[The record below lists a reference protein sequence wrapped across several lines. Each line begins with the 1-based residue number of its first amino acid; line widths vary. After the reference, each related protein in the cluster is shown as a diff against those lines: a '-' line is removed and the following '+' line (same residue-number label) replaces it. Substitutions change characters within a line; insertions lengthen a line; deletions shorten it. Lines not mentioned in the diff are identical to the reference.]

1 MDSRTSQTIKREK
14 LGQRLALVAVLL
26 IAGILNLFRL
36 NQVGINGLGNAYY
49 AAAVQTMLTSWRHFF
64 YLAFDPAGFL
74 AMDKSP
80 LALWIQVASAR
91 LFGFHSLS
99 LLLPQALA
107 GVASVYVLY
116 RLVRRAYGAWA
127 GVLAALTLAV
137 MPISVVTQ
145 RTNLPDALLVLT
157 LLLAAWAVTRSVEQG
172 SLRWL
177 LMGAA
182 LVGLGFNIKMLQIL
196 LVVPA
201 LAALYLLGSPL
212 AWRQRL
218 GHAALAV
225 CVMLLVAS
233 PWVLAVELTPP
244 DQRPYVGGSMTNSVV
259 ELVFG
264 YNGLARLWGEDF
276 SYYLGPPAPWRLFN
290 EKLAGQVS
298 WLLPLALVSLLLS
311 TWQVRLTQDSRRRQ
325 SLLLWSVWLIPQL
338 IYFSI
343 SIFYHT
349 YYLATLAPT
358 IAALT
363 GIGAEA
369 LWSMWQSAG
378 WRRAWIGVALLG
390 CGIVQAF
397 ILSAYPAWGRWL
409 IPAVMGLCLAVTVL
423 LALSWRFERAASLRF
438 ARIAFVGGILALH
451 VAPTVWAI
459 IPVITCTNMT
469 LPIAGP
475 QPVECRPFTIR
486 PFLDRDL
493 VAYLEQHR
501 QGARFM
507 AATYSLGI
515 AELGILETG
524 EPFMALGG
532 YRGRDPIL
540 TIDEF
545 AQLVAEGNVRF
556 FLSLEKDEEQWPSQA
571 ATRRWVEDHCPIS
584 ALQSPGVQ
592 VRGPCD

>member
-1 MDSRTSQTIKREK
+1 
-14 LGQRLALVAVLL
+14 L

-64 YLAFDPAGFL
+64 YLAFDPASFL

-107 GVASVYVLY
+107 GIASVYVLY

-145 RTNLPDALLVLT
+145 RSNLPDALLVLT
-157 LLLAAWAVTRSVEQG
+157 FLLAAWAVTRSVEQG

-201 LAALYLLGSPL
+201 LAALYLFGSPL
-212 AWRQRL
+212 SWRQRL
-218 GHAALAV
+218 GHAALAG

-244 DQRPYVGGSMTNSVV
+244 DQRPYIGGSMTNSVI

-298 WLLPLALVSLLLS
+298 WLLPVALVGLLLS
-311 TWQVRLTQDSRRRQ
+311 TRQVRHTLDSRRRQ
-325 SLLLWSVWLIPQL
+325 SLLLWSAWLIPQL

-349 YYLATLAPT
+349 YYLATLAPA

-378 WRRAWIGVALLG
+378 WRRGWIGVALLG
-390 CGIVQAF
+390 CGIVQAL

-409 IPAVMGLCLAVTVL
+409 IPTVLGLCLAVTVL
-423 LALSWRFERAASLRF
+423 LALSWRFERGASLRF
-438 ARIAFVGGILALH
+438 ARVAFVGGILALH
-451 VAPTVWAI
+451 IAPTVWAI
-459 IPVITCTNMT
+459 IPVVTCTNMT
-469 LPIAGP
+469 LPVAGP
-475 QPVECRPFTIR
+475 QPAPCWPFAIR

-524 EPFMALGG
+524 EPFMTLGG
-532 YRGRDPIL
+532 YRGCDPIL
-540 TIDEF
+540 TVDEF

-556 FLSLEKDEEQWPSQA
+556 FLSLEKDQEQWPSQA
-571 ATRRWVEDHCPIS
+571 AISRWVEDHCPVS

-592 VRGPCD
+592 VRGPCDRVSR